1 METEEIIKLVD
12 GIYKNILDKFNPG
25 ARQLISAGKA
35 YLKALH
41 GASAASN
48 LFNEALA
55 KIAVNAQQGG
65 TIDIGSALMNIVG
78 VYKEIQDQHMN
89 ILKAFYV
96 DLLVPLETN
105 LEKDTKVVQFEQKK
119 FLQQHKMRSDSYS
132 KAAATMKKYRKKN
145 SKNTPKEA
153 EKEIKSIQAFEEE
166 KHKLDQFCEHSLKN
180 AMTQERRRYG
190 FVLERQC
197 SLAKHWM
204 AYHHSGHVIIEKSLE
219 NWNDVAATR
228 EFLPPNVENMFTAK
242 QLLRDVEDDDE
253 DDRESIASQ
262 LRKTRSIDASCLDM
276 RSLADVANGTLQ
288 MPRAKSEFNLNNNH
302 SGGPM
307 AGNGTMTLMGG
318 GGGGGHHHH
327 AATMMMMASGVGA
340 SGNGKP
346 DISHWE
352 RPTVKALYAYLSSG
366 ENQLSFLEG
375 DRIALVGDR
384 AKGWQFGENLRT
396 QKFGW
401 FPIAYAET
409 ERDDK
414 ESISEWVKA
423 PPSDIDIENTP
434 DTSLESTLV
443 DDSLSKMSASYH
455 GGEEGSPTRMFG
467 DTIQYRQ
474 SKQFRRLSRGEK
486 PPKPGPPPQLPAPV
500 PTPVVPNSYN
510 GGKHR
515 HDGPSNG
522 NGGGGGIPQSNSF
535 SAAGI
540 GQQAMVVDGKRK
552 SGSATMNFSKPPQ
565 TSGNQKPKAS
575 RNGMASASLH
585 SSNDSGFSNEPQPQP
600 EMDLYS
606 DEEPVNR
613 VPIRSARSEK
623 NLLND
628 QTMPRTSNGRDGGP
642 SPRYDEDDIYG
653 TIVPPRPRGQNS
665 QMTMRQANSYGN
677 IADSQ
682 SGTLEYGY
690 RSRTRLSDGS
700 GGPQGPNQ
708 SDSQKIK
715 RTKSFWKFSK
725 SEDHI
730 LEGMAM
736 WKHNDIIPTGREKRE
751 MEKKEATLK
760 RNMRKKE
767 QLDKQKQKEMVAA
780 KAEEEQ
786 HQQQQ
791 QQQRRK
797 ERGSQ
802 GNGLMGEDA
811 SNSNTLV
818 RQSRDS
824 RERDRDQNGGSM
836 MRERPHSIAM
846 MPEQEKFP
854 ITKSDIDKR
863 ISKID
868 QEFHQQQHKKQ
879 SRGAMEESG
888 GGGGQRR
895 DRSEGADRKQSKQG
909 KSDSN
914 NRHSY
919 AGDHH
924 MHHGRNEE
932 QAIYGDNGGG
942 KSGKDKYRT
951 SEREASKNRNNDA
964 LNKYYQDQTFDDFAI
979 IPSDSIMMQDASF
992 YDDDGMMDDMML
1004 MKTVRRKEIL
1014 KQYYSSGTDTERNS
1028 SSSDPYD
1035 CIVVDD
1041 HLVATG
1047 AGAEMMRTDG
1057 RKGRDRKSHGAN
1069 DGGMMRL
1076 TTSAATA
1083 TTTDRRSEKKSAA
1096 EDKMSFSTFR
1106 GGATGGGNDNRM
1118 MGRVDDD
1125 DDDDT
1130 MMASITLDD
1139 ELMDE
1144 DPRHHQHHH
1153 QQQQQQQ
1160 QQQMMTRD
1168 RRSKGSKMNGGQS
1181 GMGESKYESEQESRI
1196 SAKMQNNGQ
1205 QQQQQQQQ
1213 KRKSTKSIAS
1223 DGKAY
1228 GPWYDLWGAD
1238 SSVHN
1243 QKL

>member
-12 GIYKNILDKFNPG
+12 GIYKNILEKFNPG

-41 GASAASN
+41 GASTASN
-48 LFNEALA
+48 VFNEALA

-166 KHKLDQFCEHSLKN
+166 KHKLDQFCEQSLKN

-204 AYHHSGHVIIEKSLE
+204 AYHHSGHMIIEKSLD

-228 EFLPPNVENMFTAK
+228 EFLPPNVENMFSAK
-242 QLLRDVEDDDE
+242 QALRDVEDEDD

-276 RSLADVANGTLQ
+276 RSLADVANSTLQ
-288 MPRAKSEFNLNNNH
+288 MPRAKSEFNLNNNTGTLL
-302 SGGPM
+302 SGHHHHHHHHNHHAM
-307 AGNGTMTLMGG
+307 MMMGG
-318 GGGGGHHHH
+318 GGGGG
-327 AATMMMMASGVGA
+327 AGSMIGGAT
-340 SGNGKP
+340 NGKP

-401 FPIAYAET
+401 FPIAYTET

-423 PPSDIDIENTP
+423 PASDIELDHTP

-443 DDSLSKMSASYH
+443 DDSLSKMTGSYH
-455 GGEEGSPTRMFG
+455 GGEDASPTRMFG

-500 PTPVVPNSYN
+500 PTPVVPNSYS
-510 GGKHR
+510 GGGSKQQQQQR
-515 HDGPSNG
+515 HDGASG
-522 NGGGGGIPQSNSF
+522 SGGIPQSNSF
-535 SAAGI
+535 SSAG
-540 GQQAMVVDGKRK
+540 APPMASDKRK
-552 SGSATMNFSKPPQ
+552 SGSATMNFSKPPA
-565 TSGNQKPKAS
+565 SSNPKQKRAS
-575 RNGMASASLH
+575 NGMASASLH

-600 EMDLYS
+600 EADLYS

-628 QTMPRTSNGRDGGP
+628 QTTMTRSGGRDSSVP
-642 SPRYDEDDIYG
+642 SPRYHDEDDIYG
-653 TIVPPRPRGQNS
+653 TIVPPRPRGQQS
-665 QMTMRQANSYGN
+665 QMMMRQANSYGN
-677 IADSQ
+677 IAESN

-690 RSRTRLSDGS
+690 RTRNRGS
-700 GGPQGPNQ
+700 GSEGQPNQ

-767 QLDKQKQKEMVAA
+767 QLEKQKQKEMIAA

-786 HQQQQ
+786 QQQQ

-797 ERGSQ
+797 DNSRGNA
-802 GNGLMGEDA
+802 NGMMDNE
-811 SNSNTLV
+811 SNTSTLV
-818 RQSRDS
+818 RGNNRESRD
-824 RERDRDQNGGSM
+824 RDRDQRGEP
-836 MRERPHSIAM
+836 MRERPHSIALM
-846 MPEQEKFP
+846 SEQEKFP

-868 QEFHQQQHKKQ
+868 QEFHQQQKKA
-879 SRGAMEESG
+879 SRGGQEEDRGGRSG
-888 GGGGQRR
+888 R
-895 DRSEGADRKQSKQG
+895 DRGEGRDRKQSKGG
-909 KSDSN
+909 KNDTN
-914 NRHSY
+914 NNNNSRHSY
-919 AGDHH
+919 AGEHLHH
-924 MHHGRNEE
+924 QE
-932 QAIYGDNGGG
+932 QELYGEAPMGGG
-942 KSGKDKYRT
+942 KHGGKQDKYRT
-951 SEREASKNRNNDA
+951 TERETSKNRNNDA
-964 LNKYYQDQTFDDFAI
+964 LNKYYQDQTFDDFSI
-979 IPSDSIMMQDASF
+979 IPADSIMMQDTSF

-1041 HLVATG
+1041 HLVA
-1047 AGAEMMRTDG
+1047 
-1057 RKGRDRKSHGAN
+1057 KGRDRKSNGGQ
-1069 DGGMMRL
+1069 DGTMMRMMN
-1076 TTSAATA
+1076 
-1083 TTTDRRSEKKSAA
+1083 DRRGDKKDRGMPD
-1096 EDKMSFSTFR
+1096 DKMAFSTFR
-1106 GGATGGGNDNRM
+1106 GGVSGGNG
-1118 MGRVDDD
+1118 GRGQLDD

-1130 MMASITLDD
+1130 MMASMTLDD
-1139 ELMDE
+1139 ELME
-1144 DPRHHQHHH
+1144 EEQQQQHHH

-1160 QQQMMTRD
+1160 QQQSRQQQTRD
-1168 RRSKGSKMNGGQS
+1168 RRSKSSKGNLA
-1181 GMGESKYESEQESRI
+1181 ESKYESEHEARI
-1196 SAKMQNNGQ
+1196 SAKMQSNG
-1205 QQQQQQQQ
+1205 QQQQQQQ

>member
-12 GIYKNILDKFNPG
+12 GIYKNILEKFNPG

-41 GASAASN
+41 GASTASN
-48 LFNEALA
+48 VFNEALA

-166 KHKLDQFCEHSLKN
+166 KHKLDQFCEQSLKN

-204 AYHHSGHVIIEKSLE
+204 AYHHSGHMIIEKSLD

-228 EFLPPNVENMFTAK
+228 EFLPPNVENMFSAK
-242 QLLRDVEDDDE
+242 QALRDVEDEDD

-276 RSLADVANGTLQ
+276 RSLADVANSTLQ
-288 MPRAKSEFNLNNNH
+288 MPRAKSEFNLNNNTGTLL
-302 SGGPM
+302 SGHHHHHHHHNHHAM
-307 AGNGTMTLMGG
+307 MLMGG
-318 GGGGGHHHH
+318 GGGGG
-327 AATMMMMASGVGA
+327 AGSMIGGAT
-340 SGNGKP
+340 NGKP

-401 FPIAYAET
+401 FPIAYTET

-423 PPSDIDIENTP
+423 PASDIELDHTP

-443 DDSLSKMSASYH
+443 DDSLSKMTGSYH
-455 GGEEGSPTRMFG
+455 GGEDASPTRMFG

-500 PTPVVPNSYN
+500 PTPVVPNSYS
-510 GGKHR
+510 GGGSKQQQR
-515 HDGPSNG
+515 HDGASG
-522 NGGGGGIPQSNSF
+522 SGGIPQSNSF
-535 SAAGI
+535 SSAG
-540 GQQAMVVDGKRK
+540 APPMTSDKRK
-552 SGSATMNFSKPPQ
+552 SGSATMNFSKPPA
-565 TSGNQKPKAS
+565 SSNPKQKRAS
-575 RNGMASASLH
+575 NGMASASLH

-600 EMDLYS
+600 EADLYS

-628 QTMPRTSNGRDGGP
+628 QTTMTRSGGRDSSVP
-642 SPRYDEDDIYG
+642 SPRYHDEDDIYG
-653 TIVPPRPRGQNS
+653 TIVPPRPRGQQS
-665 QMTMRQANSYGN
+665 QMMMRQANSYGN
-677 IADSQ
+677 IAESN

-690 RSRTRLSDGS
+690 RTRNRGS
-700 GGPQGPNQ
+700 GSEGQPNQ

-767 QLDKQKQKEMVAA
+767 QLEKQKQKEMIAA

-786 HQQQQ
+786 QQQQ

-797 ERGSQ
+797 DNSRGNA
-802 GNGLMGEDA
+802 NGMMDNE
-811 SNSNTLV
+811 SNTSTLV
-818 RQSRDS
+818 RGNNRESRD
-824 RERDRDQNGGSM
+824 RDRDQRGEP
-836 MRERPHSIAM
+836 MRERPHSIALM
-846 MPEQEKFP
+846 SEQEKFP

-868 QEFHQQQHKKQ
+868 QEFHQQQKKA
-879 SRGAMEESG
+879 SRGGQEEDRGGRSG
-888 GGGGQRR
+888 R
-895 DRSEGADRKQSKQG
+895 DRGEGGDRKQSKGG
-909 KSDSN
+909 KNDTN
-914 NRHSY
+914 NNNNSRHSY
-919 AGDHH
+919 AGEHLHH
-924 MHHGRNEE
+924 QE
-932 QAIYGDNGGG
+932 QELYGEAPMGGG
-942 KSGKDKYRT
+942 KHGGKQDKYRT
-951 SEREASKNRNNDA
+951 TERETSKNRNNDA
-964 LNKYYQDQTFDDFAI
+964 LNKYYQDQTFDDFSI
-979 IPSDSIMMQDASF
+979 IPADSIMMQDTSF

-1041 HLVATG
+1041 HLVA
-1047 AGAEMMRTDG
+1047 
-1057 RKGRDRKSHGAN
+1057 KGRDRKSNGGQ
-1069 DGGMMRL
+1069 DGTMMRMMN
-1076 TTSAATA
+1076 
-1083 TTTDRRSEKKSAA
+1083 DRRGDKKDRGMPD
-1096 EDKMSFSTFR
+1096 DKMAFSTFR
-1106 GGATGGGNDNRM
+1106 GGVSGGNG
-1118 MGRVDDD
+1118 GRGQMDD

-1130 MMASITLDD
+1130 MMASMTLDD
-1139 ELMDE
+1139 ELME
-1144 DPRHHQHHH
+1144 EEQQQQHHH

-1160 QQQMMTRD
+1160 QSRQQQTRD
-1168 RRSKGSKMNGGQS
+1168 RRSKSSKGNLA
-1181 GMGESKYESEQESRI
+1181 ESKYESEHEARI
-1196 SAKMQNNGQ
+1196 SAKMQSNG
-1205 QQQQQQQQ
+1205 QQQQQQQ

>member
-132 KAAATMKKYRKKN
+132 KAAGTMKKYRKKN

-219 NWNDVAATR
+219 HWNDVAATR
-228 EFLPPNVENMFTAK
+228 EFLPPNVENMFSAK
-242 QLLRDVEDDDE
+242 QTLRDVEDEDDDE
-253 DDRESIASQ
+253 DRESIASQ

-276 RSLADVANGTLQ
+276 RSLADVANSTLQ

-302 SGGPM
+302 GPM
-307 AGNGTMTLMGG
+307 AGNGMMMRGG
-318 GGGGGHHHH
+318 DGGAGHHHNH
-327 AATMMMMASGVGA
+327 TAMMLMASGG
-340 SGNGKP
+340 GGKP

-423 PPSDIDIENTP
+423 PPSDIEIENTP

-443 DDSLSKMSASYH
+443 DDSLSKMSTSYH
-455 GGEEGSPTRMFG
+455 GGGGEDGSPTRMFG

-510 GGKHR
+510 GTKQR
-515 HDGPSNG
+515 HDGPAGPSG
-522 NGGGGGIPQSNSF
+522 VSGVGIPQSNSF
-535 SAAGI
+535 SSAG
-540 GQQAMVVDGKRK
+540 APPMADKRK

-565 TSGNQKPKAS
+565 SSSNQKPKAS

-600 EMDLYS
+600 EADLYS

-613 VPIRSARSEK
+613 VPIRTARSEK

-628 QTMPRTSNGRDGGP
+628 HPMSRSNGGP
-642 SPRYDEDDIYG
+642 SSRYDEDDLYG
-653 TIVPPRPRGQNS
+653 TIVPPRPRQHS
-665 QMTMRQANSYGN
+665 QMMMRQANSYGN
-677 IADSQ
+677 IAESQ

-700 GGPQGPNQ
+700 NGAQANQ

-767 QLDKQKQKEMVAA
+767 QIEKQKQKEMVAA

-786 HQQQQ
+786 QQQQ
-791 QQQRRK
+791 QQQQTQRRK
-797 ERGSQ
+797 DRG
-802 GNGLMGEDA
+802 NPPNPGLMDGG
-811 SNSNTLV
+811 SNTNTLV
-818 RQSRDS
+818 RSGNNRES
-824 RERDRDQNGGSM
+824 RERDREQSAPM

-868 QEFHQQQHKKQ
+868 QEFHQQKKS
-879 SRGAMEESG
+879 SRAG
-888 GGGGQRR
+888 GEPDSRKPSKAGGKGN
-895 DRSEGADRKQSKQG
+895 DTNNN
-909 KSDSN
+909 SN
-914 NRHSY
+914 HNRHSY
-919 AGDHH
+919 AGDRDHVHQHH
-924 MHHGRNEE
+924 HQHQSQQRQDE
-932 QAIYGDNGGG
+932 QAIYGDSTGMAAVSG
-942 KSGKDKYRT
+942 KGAKDKYRT
-951 SEREASKNRNNDA
+951 AERETSAKNRNNDA
-964 LNKYYQDQTFDDFAI
+964 LNKYYQDQTFDDFSI
-979 IPSDSIMMQDASF
+979 IPSDSIMMQDTSF

-1047 AGAEMMRTDG
+1047 GEMMMMRRG
-1057 RKGRDRKSHGAN
+1057 GGGGGEGGKGRGDRKSHGGAT
-1069 DGGMMRL
+1069 DGGMMRRVG
-1076 TTSAATA
+1076 TS
-1083 TTTDRRSEKKSAA
+1083 DKKGASGAD
-1096 EDKMSFSTFR
+1096 DKMSFSTFR
-1106 GGATGGGNDNRM
+1106 GAASGGNEGGR
-1118 MGRVDDD
+1118 MGRHGDDD

-1130 MMASITLDD
+1130 MMATMTLDD
-1139 ELMDE
+1139 ELMEDE
-1144 DPRHHQHHH
+1144 PR
-1153 QQQQQQQ
+1153 
-1160 QQQMMTRD
+1160 QQMMTRD
-1168 RRSKGSKMNGGQS
+1168 RRSKGSKLNGANGGQS
-1181 GMGESKYESEQESRI
+1181 GLGESEQESRI
-1196 SAKMQNNGQ
+1196 SAKMQSNGQQHHQ
-1205 QQQQQQQQ
+1205 QQQQHQQHQHQHQQQHQQ

-1228 GPWYDLWGAD
+1228 GPWYDLWGTD

>member
-1 METEEIIKLVD
+1 MHPRDSVACKSSLGVGFDDEE
-12 GIYKNILDKFNPG
+12 
-25 ARQLISAGKA
+25 R
-35 YLKALH
+35 
-41 GASAASN
+41 
-48 LFNEALA
+48 
-55 KIAVNAQQGG
+55 
-65 TIDIGSALMNIVG
+65 SALMNIVG

-327 AATMMMMASGVGA
+327 AATMMMMTAGGA

-791 QQQRRK
+791 QQQQRRK

-888 GGGGQRR
+888 GGQRR

-909 KSDSN
+909 KNDSN

-942 KSGKDKYRT
+942 KPGKDKYRT

>member
-12 GIYKNILDKFNPG
+12 GIYKNILEKFNPG

-41 GASAASN
+41 GASTASN
-48 LFNEALA
+48 VFNEALA

-166 KHKLDQFCEHSLKN
+166 KHKLDQFCEQSLKN

-204 AYHHSGHVIIEKSLE
+204 AYHHSGHMIIEKSLD

-242 QLLRDVEDDDE
+242 QALRDVEDDDD

-276 RSLADVANGTLQ
+276 RSLADVANSTLQ
-288 MPRAKSEFNLNNNH
+288 MPRAKSEFNLNNNT
-302 SGGPM
+302 
-307 AGNGTMTLMGG
+307 GTLL
-318 GGGGGHHHH
+318 GGHHHH
-327 AATMMMMASGVGA
+327 HHHHGMMMMGGGAGSMVGGGGG
-340 SGNGKP
+340 SNGKP

-401 FPIAYAET
+401 FPIAYTET

-423 PPSDIDIENTP
+423 PPSDIELDHTP

-443 DDSLSKMSASYH
+443 DDSLTKMSGSYH
-455 GGEEGSPTRMFG
+455 GGEDASPTRMFG

-510 GGKHR
+510 SGKQQR
-515 HDGPSNG
+515 HDGASG
-522 NGGGGGIPQSNSF
+522 SGGSGGIPQSNSF
-535 SAAGI
+535 SSAG
-540 GQQAMVVDGKRK
+540 APPMSSDKRK
-552 SGSATMNFSKPPQ
+552 SGSATMNFSKPP
-565 TSGNQKPKAS
+565 SSSNPKQKRQS
-575 RNGMASASLH
+575 NGMASASLH

-600 EMDLYS
+600 EADLYS

-628 QTMPRTSNGRDGGP
+628 QSTMTRQGGRDSSVP
-642 SPRYDEDDIYG
+642 SPRYHDEDDIYG
-653 TIVPPRPRGQNS
+653 TIVPPRPRHQS
-665 QMTMRQANSYGN
+665 QMMMRQANSYGN
-677 IADSQ
+677 IAESN

-690 RSRTRLSDGS
+690 RSRNRMSAENH
-700 GGPQGPNQ
+700 PNQ

-767 QLDKQKQKEMVAA
+767 QIEKQKQKEMIAA

-786 HQQQQ
+786 QQQQQQ

-797 ERGSQ
+797 DNSRGNA
-802 GNGLMGEDA
+802 NGMMDTE
-811 SNSNTLV
+811 SNTSTLV
-818 RQSRDS
+818 RSNNRES
-824 RERDRDQNGGSM
+824 RERDRDLREPA
-836 MRERPHSIAM
+836 RERPHSIAL

-868 QEFHQQQHKKQ
+868 QEFHQQQKKA
-879 SRGAMEESG
+879 SRGGQDEERG
-888 GGGGQRR
+888 GRTGR
-895 DRSEGADRKQSKQG
+895 DRSGGDRKQSKGGG
-909 KSDSN
+909 KNDTNNN

-919 AGDHH
+919 AGEHLH
-924 MHHGRNEE
+924 RQHQE
-932 QAIYGDNGGG
+932 QELYGEAPMGG
-942 KSGKDKYRT
+942 KQGKQDKYRT
-951 SEREASKNRNNDA
+951 TERETSKNRNNDA
-964 LNKYYQDQTFDDFAI
+964 LNKYYQDQTFDDFSI
-979 IPSDSIMMQDASF
+979 IPADSIMMQDTSF

-1041 HLVATG
+1041 HLVA
-1047 AGAEMMRTDG
+1047 
-1057 RKGRDRKSHGAN
+1057 KSGRDRKANGA
-1069 DGGMMRL
+1069 DGSMMRMM
-1076 TTSAATA
+1076 
-1083 TTTDRRSEKKSAA
+1083 TDRRGDKKDRGMSD
-1096 EDKMSFSTFR
+1096 DKMAFSTFR
-1106 GGATGGGNDNRM
+1106 GGVSGGNG
-1118 MGRVDDD
+1118 GRGQLDD

-1130 MMASITLDD
+1130 MMASMTLDD
-1139 ELMDE
+1139 ELME
-1144 DPRHHQHHH
+1144 EE

-1160 QQQMMTRD
+1160 SRQQQTRD
-1168 RRSKGSKMNGGQS
+1168 RRTKSSKGNLS
-1181 GMGESKYESEQESRI
+1181 EAKYESEQEARI

-1205 QQQQQQQQ
+1205 QQQHQQQQQ

>member
-1 METEEIIKLVD
+1 MFFE
-12 GIYKNILDKFNPG
+12 GNILDKFNPG

-145 SKNTPKEA
+145 SKNTSKEA

-166 KHKLDQFCEHSLKN
+166 KHKLDQFCEQSLKN

-204 AYHHSGHVIIEKSLE
+204 AYHHSGHVIIEKSLD

-228 EFLPPNVENMFTAK
+228 EFLPPNVENMFSAK
-242 QLLRDVEDDDE
+242 QALRDVDDE
-253 DDRESIASQ
+253 DDEDRESIASQ

-276 RSLADVANGTLQ
+276 RSLGDVANSTLQ
-288 MPRAKSEFNLNNNH
+288 MPRAKSEFNLNNN
-302 SGGPM
+302 
-307 AGNGTMTLMGG
+307 GTMGLG
-318 GGGGGHHHH
+318 GGGGGHHHGH
-327 AATMMMMASGVGA
+327 HTTMMMMAGGRGHDAA
-340 SGNGKP
+340 SMIGGMSNGKP

-401 FPIAYAET
+401 FPIAYTET

-423 PPSDIDIENTP
+423 PPSDIEIEHTP

-443 DDSLSKMSASYH
+443 DDSLSKMTGSYH
-455 GGEEGSPTRMFG
+455 GGEDASPTRMFG

-510 GGKHR
+510 GSKQR
-515 HDGPSNG
+515 HDGGGASG
-522 NGGGGGIPQSNSF
+522 SGGGVPQSNSF
-535 SAAGI
+535 SSSGAPPMA
-540 GQQAMVVDGKRK
+540 DKRK
-552 SGSATMNFSKPPQ
+552 SGSATMNFSKPP
-565 TSGNQKPKAS
+565 SSSNQKPKAS

-600 EMDLYS
+600 EADLYS

-628 QTMPRTSNGRDGGP
+628 QTMTRSNGRDSSVP
-642 SPRYDEDDIYG
+642 SPRYDDDDIYG
-653 TIVPPRPRGQNS
+653 TIVPPRPRHQS
-665 QMTMRQANSYGN
+665 QMMRQANSYGN
-677 IADSQ
+677 IAESN

-690 RSRTRLSDGS
+690 RSRNRATAEG
-700 GGPQGPNQ
+700 QPNQ

-767 QLDKQKQKEMVAA
+767 QLEKQKQKEMIAA

-786 HQQQQ
+786 QKEQKE
-791 QQQRRK
+791 RRK
-797 ERGSQ
+797 ENAARS
-802 GNGLMGEDA
+802 NGGA
-811 SNSNTLV
+811 SANGMMMESDSNTSTLV
-818 RQSRDS
+818 RSNPRESRD
-824 RERDRDQNGGSM
+824 RERDRDQQREP

-868 QEFHQQQHKKQ
+868 QEFHHQHQKKS
-879 SRGAMEESG
+879 SRGGQDAEQDARGGRSG
-888 GGGGQRR
+888 R
-895 DRSEGADRKQSKQG
+895 DRDGDRKQSKGGG
-909 KSDSN
+909 KNDSNNNSNAN

-919 AGDHH
+919 AGDHGH
-924 MHHGRNEE
+924 RHHSHHHQE
-932 QAIYGDNGGG
+932 QELYGEAPMGGGG
-942 KSGKDKYRT
+942 KQGKDGKYRT
-951 SEREASKNRNNDA
+951 TDRETSRNRNNDA
-964 LNKYYQDQTFDDFAI
+964 LNKYYQDQTFDDFSI
-979 IPSDSIMMQDASF
+979 IPSDSIMMQDTSF

-1047 AGAEMMRTDG
+1047 GNGAGEMMMMRGGQRGGEAGGKRQEG
-1057 RKGRDRKSHGAN
+1057 RPDRKSNG
-1069 DGGMMRL
+1069 DGMMRMMS
-1076 TTSAATA
+1076 TG
-1083 TTTDRRSEKKSAA
+1083 DRRSEKKSMS
-1096 EDKMSFSTFR
+1096 EDKMAFSTFR
-1106 GGATGGGNDNRM
+1106 GGASGGNGGG
-1118 MGRVDDD
+1118 MGHHD

-1130 MMASITLDD
+1130 MMASMTLED
-1139 ELMDE
+1139 ELMDDE
-1144 DPRHHQHHH
+1144 PR
-1153 QQQQQQQ
+1153 QQQQQHQHQHQ

-1168 RRSKGSKMNGGQS
+1168 RRSKGSKMNGNGGNS
-1181 GMGESKYESEQESRI
+1181 GPQESKYESEQESRI
-1196 SAKMQNNGQ
+1196 SAKVQNNG
-1205 QQQQQQQQ
+1205 QQQ

-1228 GPWYDLWGAD
+1228 GPWYDLWGTD